1 MSVAQ
6 ENMEEEEEEEVEEEE
21 EQPTAA
27 VEKTRIDA
35 ALTAMV
41 SLGMAINKKAAIKL
55 IMGSDEHGQ
64 LPATQ
69 QFASLRAVEHQ
80 LERRD
85 AAAHGATLGKLKAL
99 RTLAEGKVRLLLV
112 SYFITCK
119 LKMIST
125 QGKMA

>member
-6 ENMEEEEEEEVEEEE
+6 ENMEEEEEKDEKEEE

-27 VEKTRIDA
+27 AEKTKIDA
-35 ALTAMV
+35 ALTAMM
-41 SLGMAINKKAAIKL
+41 SLGMANSKKAAIKL
-55 IMGSDEHGQ
+55 IMGSDEHRQ

-85 AAAHGATLGKLKAL
+85 AVAHGATLGKLKAL
-99 RTLAEGKVRLLLV
+99 RTLAEGKADVP
-112 SYFITCK
+112 IAGK
-119 LKMIST
+119 LFHYL
-125 QGKMA
+125 